1 MTRRAPCSTQRSSRV
16 GEHSMPRAAKPKAQ
30 RPYKITNTREVWTE
44 EEHKLFLEALQL
56 YQRDWKRIAGHI
68 GT

>member
-1 MTRRAPCSTQRSSRV
+1 MSAQQEPERAP
-16 GEHSMPRAAKPKAQ
+16 AK

>member
-1 MTRRAPCSTQRSSRV
+1 MSAQQEPARAP
-16 GEHSMPRAAKPKAQ
+16 AK
-30 RPYKITNTREVWTE
+30 RPYKITYPRVVWSE